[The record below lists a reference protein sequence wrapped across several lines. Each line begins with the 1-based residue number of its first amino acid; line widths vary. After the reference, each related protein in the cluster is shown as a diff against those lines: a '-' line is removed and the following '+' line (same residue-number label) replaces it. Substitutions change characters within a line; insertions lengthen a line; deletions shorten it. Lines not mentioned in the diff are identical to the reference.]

1 LHLGA
6 RNYTVEAPQ
15 REPNACNGRFPEA
28 WARHSSRFKKNLHEV
43 GSLGLKN
50 PDVIDWNYSK
60 KADNS
65 SSILLKNNMSTKFNY
80 KHLYY
85 FWVVAKEG
93 GISKAADKLEMAVQT
108 VSAQVRE
115 LERSLGYA
123 LLKPAGRGLVLTDAG
138 LAAMQ
143 QADQIFQL
151 GERLPGIV
159 RDAVSSPTVR
169 LAVGV
174 SDGLPKLVVHRL
186 LYPVITEPNL
196 RLLCHEG
203 EFDVLLGDL
212 ALHRLDVVL
221 SDRPAPSNPNIKLY
235 SHPMGSTSVAWYAA
249 PALAESAK
257 KNFPESLAELPVL
270 LPTVHTAVRGRV
282 DQWFESRAIRPC
294 IVGEFEDSALLKT
307 FGSSGMGVFPA
318 VEWVHDDLTN
328 RFNVERVGPCEGVTE
343 QFYAVGTE
351 RKVLHPLV
359 QRLLQ
364 SVN

>member
-1 LHLGA
+1 M
-6 RNYTVEAPQ
+6 RT
-15 REPNACNGRFPEA
+15 
-28 WARHSSRFKKNLHEV
+28 
-43 GSLGLKN
+43 
-50 PDVIDWNYSK
+50 
-60 KADNS
+60 
-65 SSILLKNNMSTKFNY
+65 TFNY

-93 GISKAADKLEMAVQT
+93 GITRAADKLGMAVQT

-151 GERLPGIV
+151 GENLPAMV

-169 LAVGV
+169 LAAGI
-174 SDGLPKLVVHRL
+174 SDGLPKLVVRRL
-186 LYPVITEPNL
+186 MQPVMGEPHL

-203 EFDVLLGDL
+203 EFDDLLGDL

-221 SDRPAPSNPNIKLY
+221 SDRPAPGNANIKLY
-235 SHPMGSTSVAWYAA
+235 NHALGTSPVSWYGTAA
-249 PALAESAK
+249 LVKAAK
-257 KNFPESLAELPVL
+257 KKFPASLADVPVL
-270 LPTVHTAVRGRV
+270 LPTGHTAVRARL
-282 DQWFESRAIRPC
+282 DHWFEQHGIRPR

-307 FGSSGMGVFPA
+307 FGESGMGVFPA
-318 VEWVHDDLTN
+318 AEWVHDELLAHYDVQRL
-328 RFNVERVGPCEGVTE
+328 GPCEGVKE
-343 QFYAVGTE
+343 NFFAIGTE
-351 RKVLHPLV
+351 KKVQHPLV

-364 SVN
+364 GSDVAT